1 MASRGIFG
9 PILMPG
15 SLSMD
20 NIAAELAISGDQ
32 REKAAPY
39 EKAAIYFDLGNRHQ
53 QKGDLN
59 QAVACYYKA
68 LDIRPGF
75 VGAYNNLGIAFSRMG
90 SNHEAIDCYL
100 TAIKLKPDFAQA
112 YDNLGNLF
120 FDSGAIDKAIA
131 CYRKAIDLDRDF
143 AHAYYNLGNAYEAK
157 GSIEQAV
164 GCFKKAQEILP
175 SDPAINFKLALALQK
190 QGQYTLGLNYLDKVQ
205 ESSPEILAARF
216 FYGLSLPLFYQQ
228 ESEIKQYRQRYKK
241 GLDEIIATTELRN
254 DNERKAALTAL
265 GRFSTFYLAYQGK
278 NDFELQKKFAEFT
291 CRIMAE
297 NFPQWTNPIKMAPRL
312 AGEKIRIG
320 FVSAYMHS
328 HTVAKLFLGWI
339 KNLNRDEFQIHCYYL
354 KSKKDHITRVFKM
367 QSDCFH
373 QLSAGVESAAAQI
386 ASDHL
391 HILVYPDIGMFAPAS
406 QLAALRLAPVQCVG
420 WGHPVTTGLPT
431 MDYFISSD
439 LMEPENAAA
448 NYTEKLIRLPG
459 ISISYEKPDLPP
471 TPKARCRF
479 GIGQDAFVYL
489 SPQSVFKYLP
499 QYDVLYPKIAQKVP
513 NAKFVF
519 IANESQTVNRQFQKR
534 LSRAFDPFQLD
545 CEKYCVFQPRLG
557 RGDYF
562 SLNLA
567 ADVMLDTPGWS
578 GGNTTL
584 EAIGCNLP
592 VVTLP
597 GEFMR
602 GRHSYAMLNILT
614 LDELI
619 AENEDRY
626 IQVAI
631 RLAQDQEF
639 YRRIKERLNLNKNRL
654 FNDHNAVQ
662 ALEEFFKQQ
671 VLLSVK
677 DSQD

>member
-1 MASRGIFG
+1 
-9 PILMPG
+9 
-15 SLSMD
+15 MD
-20 NIAAELAISGDQ
+20 NIAAEPAISGDQ
-32 REKAAPY
+32 REKVAQC
-39 EKAAIYFDLGNRHQ
+39 EKAEVYYDLGNRYQ
-53 QKGDLN
+53 RKGDLK
-59 QAVACYYKA
+59 QAVVCYYKA
-68 LDIRPGF
+68 LRIRPGYAS
-75 VGAYNNLGIAFSRMG
+75 AYNNLGLTFSRMG
-90 SNHEAIDCYL
+90 SYLKAVDCYL
-100 TAIKLKPDFAQA
+100 AAIKLQPDFAQA
-112 YDNLGNLF
+112 YANLGNLF
-120 FDSGAIDKAIA
+120 FDSDAIDKAIT
-131 CYRKAIDLDRDF
+131 CYRKAIDLDPDF
-143 AHAYYNLGNAYEAK
+143 GHAYYNLGNAYEAR
-157 GSIEQAV
+157 GSIEPAV

-175 SDPAINFKLALALQK
+175 ADPSINYKLGLALQK
-190 QGQYTLGLNYLDKVQ
+190 QGKYTLGLNYLNKVQ
-205 ESSPEILAARF
+205 ESAPEILAARF

-228 ESEIKQYRQRYKK
+228 EFEIRQYRQRFKK
-241 GLDEIIATTELRN
+241 GLDEIVATTEFRN
-254 DNERKAALTAL
+254 DNERKTAL
-265 GRFSTFYLAYQGK
+265 KALGSFTSFYLAYQGK
-278 NDFELQKKFAEFT
+278 NDLELQKKIGEFT

-297 NFPQWTNPIKMAPRL
+297 NFPQWTSPVKMAPRL

-354 KSKKDHITRVFKM
+354 KSKTDHVTRVFKM

-373 QLSAGVESAAAQI
+373 QLSAGVESAAAKM

-439 LMEPENAAA
+439 LMEPDNAAA
-448 NYTEKLIRLPG
+448 NYSEKLIRLPG

-471 TPKARCRF
+471 TPKTRSRF
-479 GIGQDAFVYL
+479 GIEQDAFVYL

-513 NAKFVF
+513 NAKFIF

-534 LSRAFDPFQLD
+534 LSRAFEPFQLD
-545 CEKYCVFQPRLG
+545 CETYCVFQPRLG
-557 RGDYF
+557 RGDYL

-578 GGNTTL
+578 GGKTTL
-584 EAIGCNLP
+584 EAIGCSLP

-602 GRHSYAMLNILT
+602 GRHSYAMLKILT
-614 LDELI
+614 IDELI
-619 AENEDRY
+619 AENEYRY

-631 RLAQDQEF
+631 RLAQDQAF
-639 YRRIKERLNLNKNRL
+639 YRRIKKRVNSNRNRL
-654 FNDHNAVQ
+654 FNDHKAVR

-671 VLLSVK
+671 VPISAK
-677 DSQD
+677 DS